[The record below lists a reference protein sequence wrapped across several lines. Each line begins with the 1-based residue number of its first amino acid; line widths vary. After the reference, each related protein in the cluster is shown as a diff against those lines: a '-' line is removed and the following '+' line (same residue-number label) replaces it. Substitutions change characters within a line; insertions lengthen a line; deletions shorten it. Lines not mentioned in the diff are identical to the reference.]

1 MSKPRSRSAPPF
13 SARDLEVNWALR
25 GNSVEVEDL
34 YMDPADL
41 AEFSSVRIF
50 RGLHPRTMYWVD
62 DNKVLKLFSYLVDVL
77 VMVANMDLARTRVPV
92 PRVLRYGYS
101 GNCSY
106 ILMEKIPYLTF
117 SAAMEVWKL
126 NYMPAQVTYWIDYT
140 VRELAALGL
149 SHNDL
154 FPRNILVD
162 GNGTIVSII
171 DWDAC
176 TPHHAG
182 VEYAR
187 MIRNSNSLFLEPG
200 VQDWYHIFLR
210 HSFDRTGEE
219 IAIGCS
225 KRHPRLLCQWPLVKS
240 KASLQ
245 LSSPVTDPR
254 NQSFSRQKICPV
266 RQSRSGQSSFTEH

>member
-1 MSKPRSRSAPPF
+1 
-13 SARDLEVNWALR
+13 
-25 GNSVEVEDL
+25 
-34 YMDPADL
+34 
-41 AEFSSVRIF
+41 
-50 RGLHPRTMYWVD
+50 
-62 DNKVLKLFSYLVDVL
+62 
-77 VMVANMDLARTRVPV
+77 MVANMDLARTKVPV

-106 ILMEKIPYLTF
+106 ILMEKIPYLNF
-117 SAAMEVWKL
+117 STAMEVWKL
-126 NYMPAQVTYWIDYT
+126 DYMPVQVTYWIDYI
-140 VRELAALGL
+140 VRELATLGL

-171 DWDAC
+171 DWDSC
-176 TPHHAG
+176 TPLHAG

-187 MIRNSNSLFLEPG
+187 MIRSHDPDDLDDPG

-225 KRHPRLLCQWPLVKS
+225 KRHPKLSRQWPLVKS
-240 KASLQ
+240 KASQQ

-266 RQSRSGQSSFTEH
+266 RSRSRRK